1 MNILLV
7 GDDWCIKSGFL
18 PNIKYFNKEIGMQF
32 NNTSLV
38 IEQNNYTSK
47 IINVFIV
54 YDLDNC
60 PNNLLRNFTLKSCL
74 FGATNVVKTNDK
86 EKYIVVA
93 E

>member
-1 MNILLV
+1 
-7 GDDWCIKSGFL
+7 
-18 PNIKYFNKEIGMQF
+18 MQF

-86 EKYIVVA
+86 GKYIVVA